1 MSTEN
6 IDDGNDHS
14 WVVALHCWLYST
26 SGDRLKMRVQRPAC
40 CDGAQKINI
49 DDQHGNNVLKL
60 RQHRFG
66 RNVSKSDLAVFHEP
80 SLEVVTSR
88 QREQYFSVGHE
99 THAPSD
105 QIDIILHVAGEKGW
119 NSSGERMR
127 RREHWRIALTG
138 GNASGDEH
146 HRLRPSKAGIN

>member
-1 MSTEN
+1 MGT
-6 IDDGNDHS
+6 
-14 WVVALHCWLYST
+14 
-26 SGDRLKMRVQRPAC
+26 M
-40 CDGAQKINI
+40 
-49 DDQHGNNVLKL
+49 NNVLKL

-66 RNVSKSDLAVFHEP
+66 RNVSKSDRAVFHEL

-127 RREHWRIALTG
+127 RGEHWRIALTG

-146 HRLRPSKAGIN
+146 HRLRPSKAGIKVQSFLGNRCVDVDGRERVRRQTRTV